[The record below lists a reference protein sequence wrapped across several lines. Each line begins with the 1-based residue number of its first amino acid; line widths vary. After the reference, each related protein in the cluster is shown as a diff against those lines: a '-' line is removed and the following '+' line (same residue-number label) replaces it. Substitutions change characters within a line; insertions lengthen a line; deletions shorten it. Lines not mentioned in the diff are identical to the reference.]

1 MKNVTVL
8 LLVASVCLSTVA
20 MAASR
25 APNKSNVVEQARYAA
40 AISNKWSREI
50 RVRYGISASE
60 WTERMLDTFSASDIA
75 NLRRAAVADS
85 FDGMSGALFGGSSA
99 ANVTDVR
106 PLQLGSTENSLT
118 FTPLPPCR
126 IVDTRVAG
134 GQISASGNRSF
145 DGWTSSDF
153 VAQGGA
159 STNCGIPANASALKA
174 NIVAV
179 DTELPVGY
187 LTVYPSDMPQPNA
200 ASLNFSGSDVAN
212 EIALKLCRPGCP
224 TQFSVFSTA
233 APHFVVDV
241 YGYYMEPVATPL
253 DCVTA
258 SATGGLLNLG
268 SITNITATCPTG
280 YTATGGGCG
289 GPLGLTVAS
298 TRAAVDANGRPIGW
312 ACGLS
317 TSLVGGL
324 LGYTA
329 DATCCRVPGR

>member
-1 MKNVTVL
+1 MKNVAAL
-8 LLVASVCLSTVA
+8 LLVVSACMSTVA
-20 MAASR
+20 FAAPR
-25 APNKSNVVEQARYAA
+25 TPNKSNVVEQARYAA

-50 RVRYGISASE
+50 RARYGISSSE
-60 WTERMLDTFSASDIA
+60 WTERMLDTFSASDLA
-75 NLRRAAVADS
+75 NLRRAAAADT

-99 ANVTDVR
+99 ANIVDVR

-126 IVDTRVAG
+126 IVDTRLVG
-134 GQISASGNRSF
+134 GPIAASGNRSF
-145 DGWTSSDF
+145 VGWTSTDF

-179 DTELPVGY
+179 DTANPAGY
-187 LTVYPSDMPQPNA
+187 LTVYPSNTPQPNA
-200 ASLNFSGSDVAN
+200 ASVNFNGSDVAN

-233 APHFVVDV
+233 STHFVVDV
-241 YGYYMEPVATPL
+241 YGYYMEPIATPL

-258 SATGGLLNLG
+258 TATGGLLNLG
-268 SITNITATCPTG
+268 SITNVTASCPTG

-298 TRAAVDANGRPIGW
+298 TRAAVDASGRPIGW
-312 ACGLS
+312 TCGLT

-324 LGYTA
+324 LGYSA